1 MKNLFQHTF
10 GNRIELHLYSLVHP
24 VDTERLKIGNLP
36 LGRTVLALYLG
47 TFLSPPLTFKH
58 SAHRNTPETC
68 YSIGIPHLCQSRDS
82 GLDKVVRVGR
92 TL

>member
-47 TFLSPPLTFKH
+47 TLS
-58 SAHRNTPETC
+58 
-68 YSIGIPHLCQSRDS
+68 G
-82 GLDKVVRVGR
+82 
-92 TL
+92 

>member
-47 TFLSPPLTFKH
+47 TLTFKH

-68 YSIGIPHLCQSRDS
+68 YSIGIPHLCQSRYS